1 MIIPKILMHKKFQAA
16 FFAFLTALFGI
27 LGPALAE
34 SATFWIAL
42 GSITSAE
49 WALILGPILMAIG
62 AQGWA
67 DSGKEA
73 AKIHRDGVNQDKKE
87 LAEIQK
93 GVE

>member
-1 MIIPKILMHKKFQAA
+1 MKIPTILTHKKFQAA
-16 FFAFLTALFGI
+16 VFASLTALLGI
-27 LGPALAE
+27 LGPALAV

-49 WALILGPILMAIG
+49 WVVILGPIMVAIG

-73 AKIHRDGVNQDKKE
+73 AKIRNDIWDEPLPEIETKK
-87 LAEIQK
+87 K
-93 GVE
+93 D